1 MTFADRFYRL
11 LAFGSAVVYGFQAF
25 LTLGGQTKFIPLT
38 GVTLP
43 LVSYGGS
50 SILSTLILFT
60 GIETMYMLR
69 ADKIEQRKRLERRR
83 LAGSSRYSS
92 NRQYRR
98 QMPDLPD
105 SRLTG
110 GDRRDYRRYDAVS
123 RRRYGD

>member
-1 MTFADRFYRL
+1 M
-11 LAFGSAVVYGFQAF
+11 
-25 LTLGGQTKFIPLT
+25 
-38 GVTLP
+38 
-43 LVSYGGS
+43 
-50 SILSTLILFT
+50 STLILFT
-60 GIETMYMLR
+60 GIETIYMLR

-105 SRLTG
+105 SRLTD